1 MARPL
6 QRKFSASHPY
16 VVERHDQE
24 DGSISYEIWDHRPDT
39 YRRLCTINDFNDSC
53 SYSDEDKRPLNN
65 AKDDAEMIVRALNL
79 MNGGL
84 P

>member
-6 QRKFSASHPY
+6 RKTYSPSHPY

-24 DGSISYEIWDHRPDT
+24 DGSITYEIWDHRPET
-39 YRRLCTINDFNDSC
+39 YRRLCSLNEWNDGGGED
-53 SYSDEDKRPLNN
+53 DEERELST
-65 AKDDAEMIVRALNL
+65 AKADAELIVRALNL

-84 P
+84 PC

>member
-6 QRKFSASHPY
+6 TKTYSKSHPY

-24 DGSISYEIWDHRPDT
+24 DGSIHYEIWDYRPDS
-39 YRRLCTINDFNDSC
+39 YRRLCNVNEHYNVESEYGHRDRGQS
-53 SYSDEDKRPLNN
+53 KR
-65 AKDDAEMIVRALNL
+65 DADLIVRALNL

>member
-6 QRKFSASHPY
+6 RKTYSPSHPY

-24 DGSISYEIWDHRPDT
+24 DGSIHYEIWDQRPDS
-39 YRRLCTINDFNDSC
+39 YRRLCICAEDYNDES
-53 SYSDEDKRPLNN
+53 EDGSPDRGQTKT
-65 AKDDAEMIVRALNL
+65 DADLIARALNL